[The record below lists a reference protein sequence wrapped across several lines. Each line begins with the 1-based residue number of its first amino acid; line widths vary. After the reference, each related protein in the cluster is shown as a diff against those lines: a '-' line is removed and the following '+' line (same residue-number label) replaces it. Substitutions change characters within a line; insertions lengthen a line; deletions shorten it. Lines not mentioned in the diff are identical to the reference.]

1 LKKVRISRFVF
12 LTVLSLLLISFSFAL
27 IFRNSSLVSAVSSPI
42 RSFVFRIDYL
52 VSAPFR
58 AIDSMN
64 EEVKNL
70 FDTYAENK
78 RLKKKVAELEDQ
90 SDLVSSLK
98 EENEKLNSEVGMQS
112 SVTSQISTIGR
123 VIVRSPVSWYDALTV
138 KLGNPGT
145 VRKKMLVLSD
155 GSLVGS
161 VTDVRSDTASVSL
174 LTNGSNFNIPI
185 KIKTDSTEVYGLLE
199 HYDLDKKCFVIT
211 DLNSSVDIKSG
222 ATVVTSGLD
231 GDTVANVSVGTVSS
245 EKSNSESLKRV
256 IYVTPAADFSDIS
269 YVTIIGD

>member
-1 LKKVRISRFVF
+1 MYVRYSKCV
-12 LTVLSLLLISFSFAL
+12 
-27 IFRNSSLVSAVSSPI
+27 P
-42 RSFVFRIDYL
+42 
-52 VSAPFR
+52 
-58 AIDSMN
+58 
-64 EEVKNL
+64 
-70 FDTYAENK
+70 
-78 RLKKKVAELEDQ
+78 
-90 SDLVSSLK
+90 
-98 EENEKLNSEVGMQS
+98 
-112 SVTSQISTIGR
+112 
-123 VIVRSPVSWYDALTV
+123 
-138 KLGNPGT
+138 
-145 VRKKMLVLSD
+145 
-155 GSLVGS
+155 
-161 VTDVRSDTASVSL
+161 

>member
-1 LKKVRISRFVF
+1 MKKVRISRFVF

-70 FDTYAENK
+70 FDIYAENK

-98 EENEKLNSEVGMQS
+98 EENEKLKKANEELAKLWNDANRKLWCNNESARQLRKLSEDMADIPKATRS
-112 SVTSQISTIGR
+112 SFRTMPLPER
-123 VIVRSPVSWYDALTV
+123 R
-138 KLGNPGT
+138 
-145 VRKKMLVLSD
+145 
-155 GSLVGS
+155 
-161 VTDVRSDTASVSL
+161 
-174 LTNGSNFNIPI
+174 
-185 KIKTDSTEVYGLLE
+185 
-199 HYDLDKKCFVIT
+199 
-211 DLNSSVDIKSG
+211 
-222 ATVVTSGLD
+222 
-231 GDTVANVSVGTVSS
+231 
-245 EKSNSESLKRV
+245 ESLKMSLQYGRHDYNKIRAGLV
-256 IYVTPAADFSDIS
+256 PNNMDDRWFIFFEDGWLYVYRSWSGFCVYGACFEDTPTGGFLSKAWVNANKEQYNLSDPKEEAQLLETLIAELLL
-269 YVTIIGD
+269 TRHR